1 MKKTYSFA
9 CSLTHQSQS
18 HRIKINYNHK
28 KYEENSGPIPS
39 PDLFSKHCSSADVHS
54 RISVSPFN
62 TTNEHMYTS
71 IYTEMQMHLRKLHY
85 KFCHN
90 LRFRIQSKLNNSLT
104 QQTAE
109 LIDFINTM
117 ALSHQLSL
125 ISWGFPQFHA
135 FICFAGLSPA
145 SFCAL
150 RFALE
155 SVSLLTSQVQA
166 VRWTKIFFHVMLF
179 TRKSSANM

>member
-1 MKKTYSFA
+1 MRKTQAQFH
-9 CSLTHQSQS
+9 HQ
-18 HRIKINYNHK
+18 IY
-28 KYEENSGPIPS
+28 
-39 PDLFSKHCSSADVHS
+39 
-54 RISVSPFN
+54 SVSIAPQQMYILEFQSALSIQLMN
-62 TTNEHMYTS
+62 TCTLVSTLKCRCTLGNCTTS
-71 IYTEMQMHLRKLHY
+71 SVTIFGSEY
-85 KFCHN
+85 
-90 LRFRIQSKLNNSLT
+90 INNSLT
-104 QQTAE
+104 QQAAE